1 MSRTRIDSAHL
12 ACFPL
17 FHRLGDATL
26 DTILAASRSL
36 FVAPRH
42 VITSAGE
49 PAPAVLVVLSGRV
62 QLATE
67 DQTGVRST
75 LGVLGPGTVIGD
87 AALLDPGGYAIEAGA
102 FAVTATALEDVLY
115 LAIDAGVFR
124 DLMATDARFAGNVAR
139 VLARRLRMMVV
150 RDAWLAT
157 LELPARLARFIAWL
171 ADNEAGRAGN
181 TETELT
187 LRISQEKLGEL
198 VGATRE
204 SVNKHLRDWARNGI
218 AEHVGGRI
226 RIRNLA
232 GLHALAARS
241 LELVP
246 IRDNL

>member
-26 DTILAASRSL
+26 DAILAASRSL

-102 FAVTATALEDVLY
+102 FAVTVTALEDVLY

-124 DLMATDARFAGNVAR
+124 A
-139 VLARRLRMMVV
+139 LR
-150 RDAWLAT
+150 
-157 LELPARLARFIAWL
+157 
-171 ADNEAGRAGN
+171 
-181 TETELT
+181 
-187 LRISQEKLGEL
+187 EKRQK
-198 VGATRE
+198 T
-204 SVNKHLRDWARNGI
+204 
-218 AEHVGGRI
+218 
-226 RIRNLA
+226 
-232 GLHALAARS
+232 
-241 LELVP
+241 
-246 IRDNL
+246 

>member
-1 MSRTRIDSAHL
+1 MSRPRIDSARL
-12 ACFPL
+12 ASLPL
-17 FHRLGDATL
+17 FHQLGDAAL
-26 DTILAASRSL
+26 DAIVAASRLL

-42 VITSAGE
+42 VLTSAGE

-67 DQTGVRST
+67 DDAGLRST
-75 LGVLGPGTVIGD
+75 LGVLGPGAVVGD

-115 LAIDAGVFR
+115 LAIDANMFR
-124 DLMATDARFAGNVAR
+124 HLMAADVQFAGNVAR

-150 RDAWLAT
+150 RDAWLTT

-171 ADNEAGRAGN
+171 ADNEAARAGD

-204 SVNKHLRDWARNGI
+204 SVNKHLRDWARSGI

-226 RIRNLA
+226 RIRDLA

-241 LELVP
+241 PELVA
-246 IRDNL
+246 IRQNL